1 MYRDTIGIFAQSKEK
16 KKEGKKMENRTHFG
30 SWDTAILLQIA
41 SHPLSCNEKEKKN
54 SRKL

>member
-16 KKEGKKMENRTHFG
+16 KKEGKKMENQTHFG

-41 SHPLSCNEKEKKN
+41 SHPLSCDEKEKK
-54 SRKL
+54 KF